1 MAQITSLRSGINL
14 IPEEITKPQPVR
26 KAVQYGLLA
35 TRYGLVV
42 SIVVVLG
49 LVVYSVILN
58 NSLRNAVAQIESDL
72 TFVESKRAFER
83 DFQSLQAYTGAIAVT
98 HGQLTKMA
106 PLFERLESITPQ
118 VIALRDFSVRDGTLR
133 LTGRTFVY
141 ASISDYVT
149 QLTESNVFE
158 SVQIVS
164 ISRPETEGIPFIEF
178 TLDVGLQQ
186 QSAEE

>member
-1 MAQITSLRSGINL
+1 MAQITSLRTGINL
-14 IPEEITKPQPVR
+14 IPEDTSKPQPVR

-58 NSLRNAVAQIESDL
+58 NALRSGVEQIGSDL
-72 TFVESKRAFER
+72 TFVESKRTFER
-83 DFQSLQAYTGAIAVT
+83 DFQSLQTYTGTIAAT
-98 HGQLTKMA
+98 HGQLTNMA
-106 PLFERLESITPQ
+106 PLFEQLEAITPQ
-118 VIALRDFSVRDGTLR
+118 VIALRDFTVREGSLR

-149 QLTESNVFE
+149 QLKESDVFE

-164 ISRPETEGIPFIEF
+164 ISRPESEGISLIEF
-178 TLDVGLQQ
+178 TLDVALLPQPR
-186 QSAEE
+186 EE